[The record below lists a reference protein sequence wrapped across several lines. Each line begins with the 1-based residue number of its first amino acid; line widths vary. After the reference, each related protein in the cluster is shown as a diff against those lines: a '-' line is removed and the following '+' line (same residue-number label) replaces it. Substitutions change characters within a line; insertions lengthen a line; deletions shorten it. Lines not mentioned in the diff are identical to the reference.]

1 MNLWSYSDPKFL
13 FGFFFL
19 TMLELQHSRFCN
31 WHFQHRQHLLTFC
44 CYLVASHQHG
54 FKVQVCQA
62 RCFVLLVSLFA
73 VRSDVGFFNFFGAPF
88 HISFFVLGGFL
99 FDGFFDLL
107 LEHIFN
113 WISWAMWNA
122 LCFIC
127 LNFGAFFVCY
137 KVCAWNLKMGFTSF
151 LFLVIVKSWSSF
163 VLARLCFFISY
174 CISICVSGLNS
185 HFWEAVINLLFLS
198 LGDFFSCLLSLA
210 WQCF

>member
-44 CYLVASHQHG
+44 CLLGCFPPTWLQSPGMSSSVLCFVGVSICCKIWCGFLQLLRCTVSHFLFCSGWFSILWFWSAVWTH
-54 FKVQVCQA
+54 FKLNFLSYVECPLLHLFKF
-62 RCFVLLVSLFA
+62 RCFFV
-73 VRSDVGFFNFFGAPF
+73 F
-88 HISFFVLGGFL
+88 H
-99 FDGFFDLL
+99 
-107 LEHIFN
+107 
-113 WISWAMWNA
+113 
-122 LCFIC
+122 
-127 LNFGAFFVCY
+127 
-137 KVCAWNLKMGFTSF
+137 KVCAWNLDTRFTSF